1 MRKIKSI
8 GIKTR
13 IYQEKEPT
21 KFEPEA
27 FKISTDTYFKG
38 NWQTEKYF
46 SEYRNELL
54 KILVPKHE
62 RTQSVKGLVN
72 EMQKCNSVAVHIR
85 RGDYLKIGCQLSMDF
100 YDKAILKFQELN
112 QRRNTVFYIFSD
124 DIDFAKQYFGKYENK
139 IELHYPQYES
149 ENKTLDDLFLMSH
162 CKHMIMANSSFSWWA
177 AWLNQNKNKIVICPE
192 LGMWSGEF
200 YPEEWDKIICD

>member
-1 MRKIKSI
+1 
-8 GIKTR
+8 
-13 IYQEKEPT
+13 
-21 KFEPEA
+21 
-27 FKISTDTYFKG
+27 
-38 NWQTEKYF
+38 
-46 SEYRNELL
+46 
-54 KILVPKHE
+54 
-62 RTQSVKGLVN
+62 
-72 EMQKCNSVAVHIR
+72 
-85 RGDYLKIGCQLSMDF
+85 MDF